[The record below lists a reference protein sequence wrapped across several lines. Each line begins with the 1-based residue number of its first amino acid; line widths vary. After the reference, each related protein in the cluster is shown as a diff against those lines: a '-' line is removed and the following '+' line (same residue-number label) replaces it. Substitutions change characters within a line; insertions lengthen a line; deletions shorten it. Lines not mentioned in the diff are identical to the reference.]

1 MLIYLCFVWSAL
13 PTLHDSIPYNL
24 SEPSRSIALA
34 QPELYE
40 ISGLS
45 PLPMPGKLLAIGD
58 EKGECYILDA
68 HTGDIERRIPFR
80 DKGDFEG
87 VEWHGPCLF
96 AVKSDGTLYEISK
109 WENAKRKVFAY
120 NTPLTKNNDVEG
132 LCYDPKRHALLL
144 ACKED
149 KSNPKPRG
157 IYAFDLKT
165 KRLADTAAYV
175 IDVEALQL
183 RLPKD
188 KGNYFSPSG
197 IAIHPLTGDIYV
209 ISTAKKALLTLDYDS
224 GAVKHI
230 QALDPRIFAQP
241 EGIAFMPDGVMYISN
256 EGRDRD
262 IPATILRFD
271 LRQPATRE

>member
-1 MLIYLCFVWSAL
+1 MLIPLCFVWSAL
-13 PTLHDSIPYNL
+13 LSAPDSIPYNL
-24 SEPSRSIALA
+24 SAPDLTISLT
-34 QPELYE
+34 QPELFE

-58 EKGECYILDA
+58 EKGEFYVLNA
-68 HTGDIERRIPFR
+68 NTGDIERSILFR

-96 AVKSDGTLYEISK
+96 AVKSDGTLYEMSR
-109 WENAKRKVFAY
+109 WEGPKRKVY
-120 NTPLTKNNDVEG
+120 TYDTPLNKKNDVEG

-149 KSNPKPRG
+149 KTSSKSRG

-165 KRLADTAAYV
+165 KRLADSAVYSIDV
-175 IDVEALQL
+175 IDLQT

-188 KGNYFSPSG
+188 KGNFFSPSG

-209 ISTAKKALLTLDYDS
+209 ISTAKKAILTLDYET
-224 GAVKHI
+224 GAVKHLH
-230 QALDPRIFAQP
+230 ALNPKIFVQP
-241 EGIAFMPDGVMYISN
+241 EGIAFMPDGTLYISN
-256 EGRDRD
+256 EEDDRD
-262 IPATILRFD
+262 IPASLLRFE
-271 LRQPATRE
+271 LHKKAERE